1 MEDTC
6 KQENVQHGVLGI
18 YGYVTL
24 LPVHEFRY
32 IIVHRKESIFQKL
45 PALVFRKNKLL
56 FGGEVRKGSAHG
68 RDTVISDSSQ

>member
-1 MEDTC
+1 MEDTRQ
-6 KQENVQHGVLGI
+6 QEIVQHGVLGI

-24 LPVHEFRY
+24 LSVHEFRY
-32 IIVHRKESIFQKL
+32 IIVHRKQSVFQKL
-45 PALVFRKNKLL
+45 PVLLFRKNKLL